1 MLYIGTQGEMINF
14 YKQIFSLFIK
24 CGHRDL
30 YHENL
35 EETLTEVFQVKC
47 QAYPKKPH
55 FLKLVT

>member
-35 EETLTEVFQVKC
+35 EEILTEVFQVKC
-47 QAYPKKPH
+47 QAYPKSRI
-55 FLKLVT
+55 F